1 MEPDKNTGKK
11 WGRLVPALLCL
22 VLFGAAAAVF
32 GWKIVDYLIDERT
45 SLDYWKKL
53 QDSVII
59 TNTEKPPREQDREA
73 GNSPGTDGPA
83 VETAEVEK
91 PAEDPS
97 IPAAIDFDRLREIS
111 ADAVAW
117 LFAPDMNINYVI
129 AQTDNNDY
137 YLRRLLDG
145 TYASGGSLFVDYRC
159 SADFSD
165 WNTVIYGHQ
174 MNNGTMFGELAN
186 YRDPAYYE
194 EHPVM
199 YLYVP
204 GKRYKLELIAAYLTD
219 IYDIIYTVPSTKVL
233 WNEIIY
239 QAGRESSFDPG
250 ITVGREDKLV
260 TLSTCAYDYDN
271 ARYVLIGRIV
281 EDISN

>member
-45 SLDYWKKL
+45 SLDYWEKL

-83 VETAEVEK
+83 VEAAEVEK

-219 IYDIIYTVPSTKVL
+219 IYDIVYTVPSTKVL

-271 ARYVLIGRIV
+271 ARYVVIGRLA
-281 EDISN
+281 EG